1 MKKNLI
7 SAALISLALVGCGDS
22 KEQTPVSTTAT
33 PANSIV
39 SSSDGSHMLT
49 LKDGAKISVSGK
61 LVRNVTF
68 TNESG
73 TFQRYIFD
81 VDEKAMALEGT
92 LFANMAKSGYNRKIK
107 TDSPEVYAVHYQK
120 KGFPSVGATYTN
132 LEGNQ
137 SDGTSKTRLMLL
149 WKI

>member
-7 SAALISLALVGCGDS
+7 SAVLISATLVGCGDS
-22 KEQTPVSTTAT
+22 KEQPSASTTAA
-33 PANSIV
+33 PASSIV
-39 SSSDGSHMLT
+39 SSSDGSHQLT
-49 LKDGAKISVSGK
+49 LKDGAKISVNGK

-81 VDEKAMALEGT
+81 VDEKTMSIEGT
-92 LFANMAKSGYNRKIK
+92 LFADMAKSGYNRVIK

-120 KGFPSVGATYTN
+120 KGFPSVGATYTS
-132 LEGNQ
+132 LETKQPDEN
-137 SDGTSKTRLMLL
+137 SKTRLMLL